1 MKYMRLAYQSAM
13 VLGRTVGQ
21 FGFVDGSR
29 LSVTGLAFKAV
40 PSWRSKLTSV
50 KLRGLTHPIFFRPAP
65 AIGKC
70 SPRFSLRM
78 NMFALLK
85 PTMKRSMMCIWTCYL
100 GARSRSLLTA
110 APILGWL
117 RFGMRCC
124 FLKLSSSRL
133 SGEPENFR
141 ILSMNARYYPMI
153 QPVLGGIL
161 DRESHATLSN
171 AGGGPWA
178 WETAESDTGRMITYT
193 IPGLLEQVPDGQLLV
208 VKIDIEGSETGL
220 FRSNL
225 DWAAE
230 TPLIVFEP
238 HGHWPFNW
246 RGTFHAIMSVLVR
259 QPRDY
264 LQMAKIPFR
273 FSRNTSAI
281 GWW

>member
-50 KLRGLTHPIFFRPAP
+50 KLRGLTHPIFFRPGTSDWKVLTSVFVAHEYVCP
-65 AIGKC
+65 SEAHDEAINDVYLDMLSRGKKPIIVDC
-70 SPRFSLRM
+70 GANIGMASIWY
-78 NMFALLK
+78 ALLF
-85 PTMKRSMMCIWTCYL
+85 PEAVII
-100 GARSRSLLTA
+100 AIE
-110 APILGWL
+110 P
-117 RFGMRCC
+117 
-124 FLKLSSSRL
+124 
-133 SGEPENFR
+133 EPENFR

-178 WETAESDTGRMITYT
+178 WETAESDTGEVITYT
-193 IPGLLEQVPDGQLLV
+193 IPGLIEQVPDGQLLV

-238 HGHWPFNW
+238 HDWLFNW

-264 LQMAKIPFR
+264 LQNGENT
-273 FSRNTSAI
+273 FSIFARNTSAI